1 MRRAALA
8 RMRLA
13 AHAAGRTLNR
23 TMTTA
28 TDLQTVGHWIAGA
41 ADDRAER
48 FGEVHDPATGKVA
61 RRVAFASESD
71 VDRAVRAAREAFAAW
86 SSASL
91 AKRTAV
97 MFAYRELLTARR
109 DDLARIVTAEHGKTF
124 DDARGEVQRGLE
136 VVEFACGIAHLMK
149 GEGSEQISTRVD
161 STSYRQPLGVV
172 AGITPF
178 NFPCMVPMW
187 MYPLALACGNAFILK
202 PSEKDPS
209 ASIFMAEL
217 LAEAGLPAGV
227 FSVIQG
233 DKVAVDALLT
243 HPEIDAVSFVGST
256 PVAKYIYE
264 TATAHGKRAQALG
277 GAKNHAIVLPD
288 ANLDVAADA
297 IASAAFGSAGQR
309 CMAISAVVTVGEET
323 ADRLAAAVVER
334 AEALKV
340 GPGAAPDSEMGPLV
354 TADAQQ
360 RVTSYV
366 ERGAGE
372 GAQVALD
379 GRGLVVEGHEDGF
392 FVGPTVMDHVTP
404 EMSVYRDEIFGPLL
418 VMLRADS
425 FEDALALVNANEYG
439 NGAAIFTSDGGAA
452 REFRNRVT
460 AGMIGINVPIPVPM
474 AYYSFGGWKNSLF
487 GDLHVHGREGVLFY
501 TRGKVVTERWP
512 QKAHGVDYGFPV
524 MGA

>member
-1 MRRAALA
+1 M
-8 RMRLA
+8 
-13 AHAAGRTLNR
+13 TL
-23 TMTTA
+23 TG
-28 TDLQTVGHWIAGA
+28 TDLKTIGHWIGGA
-41 ADDRAER
+41 PEAAAER
-48 FGEVHDPATGKVA
+48 FGDVHDPATGQVTA
-61 RRVAFASESD
+61 RVAFASAAD
-71 VDRAVRAAREAFAAW
+71 VDRAVRAAREAFAGW
-86 SSASL
+86 SAASL
-91 AKRTAV
+91 SKRTTV
-97 MFAYRELLTARR
+97 LFRYRELLTARR
-109 DDLARIVTAEHGKTF
+109 DDLARIVTGEHGKTF

-149 GEGSEQISTRVD
+149 GEASEQISTRVD
-161 STSYRQPLGVV
+161 SSSFRQPLGVV

-178 NFPCMVPMW
+178 NFPSMVPMW
-187 MYPLALACGNAFILK
+187 MYPIAIACGNAFLLK

-217 LAEAGLPAGV
+217 LAEAGLPDGV
-227 FSVIQG
+227 FSVVQG

-243 HPEIDAVSFVGST
+243 HPQVDAVSFVGST

-309 CMAISAVVTVGEET
+309 CMAISAVVSVGDET
-323 ADRLAAAVVER
+323 AERLAAAVVER
-334 AEALKV
+334 ARALTV
-340 GPGAAPDSEMGPLV
+340 GPGADAQSEMGPV
-354 TADAQQ
+354 ITAQARE
-360 RVTSYV
+360 RVVDYV
-366 ERGAGE
+366 GRGADE
-372 GAQVALD
+372 GADVLLD
-379 GRGLVVEGHEDGF
+379 GRELEVAGHPDGF
-392 FVGPTVMDHVTP
+392 FVGPSVLDRVTP
-404 EMSVYRDEIFGPLL
+404 EMSVYREEVFGPLL
-418 VMLRADS
+418 VLLRAGSLD
-425 FEDALALVNANEYG
+425 EALELVNANEYG

-452 REFRNRVT
+452 REFRHRAT

-474 AYYSFGGWKNSLF
+474 AYYSFGGWKSSLF

>member
-1 MRRAALA
+1 M
-8 RMRLA
+8 
-13 AHAAGRTLNR
+13 TL
-23 TMTTA
+23 TG
-28 TDLQTVGHWIAGA
+28 TDLQTVGHWIDGA
-41 ADDRAER
+41 PEARAER
-48 FGEVHDPATGKVA
+48 FGDVHDPATGQVTK
-61 RRVAFASESD
+61 RVAFASGQD
-71 VDRAVRAAREAFAAW
+71 VDRAVVAARAAFAGW
-86 SSASL
+86 SAASL
-91 AKRTAV
+91 SKRTTV
-97 MFAYRELLTARR
+97 LFRYRELLTARR
-109 DDLARIVTAEHGKTF
+109 EDLARIVTSEHGKTF
-124 DDARGEVQRGLE
+124 DDALGEVQRGLE

-149 GEGSEQISTRVD
+149 GEASEQISTRVD
-161 STSYRQPLGVV
+161 SASYRQPLGVV

-178 NFPCMVPMW
+178 NFPSMVPMW
-187 MYPLALACGNAFILK
+187 MYPIAIACGNAFLLK

-209 ASIFMAEL
+209 AAIFMAEL

-243 HPEIDAVSFVGST
+243 HPEVDAVSFVGST

-277 GAKNHAIVLPD
+277 GAKNHAVVLPD

-309 CMAISAVVTVGEET
+309 CMAISAVVSVGDET
-323 ADRLAAAVVER
+323 ADELAAAVVER
-334 AEALKV
+334 ASAMTV
-340 GPGAAPDSEMGPLV
+340 GPGADPNSEMGPV
-354 TADAQQ
+354 ITADAQR

-366 ERGAGE
+366 ERGAAE
-372 GAQVALD
+372 GADVLLD
-379 GRGLVVEGHEDGF
+379 GRGLKVEGHEQGF
-392 FVGPTVMDHVTP
+392 FVGPTVIDRVTE

-418 VMLRADS
+418 VMMRAAS
-425 FEDALALVNANEYG
+425 FDEALELMNRNEYG

-452 REFRNRVT
+452 REFRSRAT

-512 QKAHGVDYGFPV
+512 EKAHGVDYGFPTQS
-524 MGA
+524 